1 MNCTNCG
8 APMQS
13 GSGFCNNCGAPAA
26 QPMQQQVVN
35 QPVMQQ
41 QQVGQPMQQQP
52 KKSSNILLIIMI
64 IIIAALLILLVYLT
78 VGVDKKDNSSNEP
91 TTEENQPT
99 EVAVN
104 TTTLSLG
111 NYSFKVP
118 TEYVYKYVSNRLQ
131 ISDNKTWVG
140 SIQIINGNYN
150 TIKIQKSLIK
160 NNFQKA
166 GYASN
171 DPQIKTINGVEWIV
185 VEINV
190 NGKIHVV
197 GYTKAGASEV
207 FGIEVANT
215 TGTADYNALE
225 KVNTIIKS
233 ASSNGST
240 TNMSTSNNLIDI
252 GLVK

>member
-8 APMQS
+8 APMQQ

-26 QPMQQQVVN
+26 QPMQQVSN

-41 QQVGQPMQQQP
+41 QPSSN
-52 KKSSNILLIIMI
+52 KSNILLVIMI

-78 VGVDKKDNSSNEP
+78 VGVDKKNNSSNEP
-91 TTEENQPT
+91 TTEESKTT

-140 SIQIINGNYN
+140 SIQVLNGNYN

-160 NNFQKA
+160 NNFQRN

-240 TNMSTSNNLIDI
+240 TNMSTSSNLIDI

>member
-8 APMQS
+8 APMQP
-13 GSGFCNNCGAPAA
+13 GSGFCNNCGAPAT

>member
-8 APMQS
+8 APMQQ

-26 QPMQQQVVN
+26 QPMQQVNN

-41 QQVGQPMQQQP
+41 QPSSN
-52 KKSSNILLIIMI
+52 KSNILLVIMI

-78 VGVDKKDNSSNEP
+78 VGVDKKNNSSNEP
-91 TTEENQPT
+91 TTEESKPT

-118 TEYVYKYVSNRLQ
+118 TEYIYKYVSNRLQ

-160 NNFQKA
+160 NNFQRA

-197 GYTKAGASEV
+197 GYTKAGASEL

>member
-13 GSGFCNNCGAPAA
+13 GSGFCNNCGAPAT

-41 QQVGQPMQQQP
+41 QQVGQSMQQQP

-111 NYSFKVP
+111 NYEFKVP

>member
-1 MNCTNCG
+1 
-8 APMQS
+8 
-13 GSGFCNNCGAPAA
+13 
-26 QPMQQQVVN
+26 
-35 QPVMQQ
+35 
-41 QQVGQPMQQQP
+41 
-52 KKSSNILLIIMI
+52 MI

-140 SIQIINGNYN
+140 SIQIVNGNYN

>member
-8 APMQS
+8 APMQQ

-26 QPMQQQVVN
+26 QPMQQVNN

-41 QQVGQPMQQQP
+41 QPSSN
-52 KKSSNILLIIMI
+52 KSNILLVIMI

-78 VGVDKKDNSSNEP
+78 VGVDKKNNSSNEP
-91 TTEENQPT
+91 TTEESKPT

-160 NNFQKA
+160 NNFQRA

-171 DPQIKTINGVEWIV
+171 EPQIKTINGVEWIV

-197 GYTKAGASEV
+197 GYTKAGASEL

-233 ASSNGST
+233 ATTNGST
-240 TNMSTSNNLIDI
+240 TNMSTSSNLIDI

>member
-13 GSGFCNNCGAPAA
+13 GSGFCNNCGAPAT
-26 QPMQQQVVN
+26 
-35 QPVMQQ
+35 
-41 QQVGQPMQQQP
+41 QPMQQQP

>member
-13 GSGFCNNCGAPAA
+13 GSGFCNNCGAPAT
-26 QPMQQQVVN
+26 
-35 QPVMQQ
+35 
-41 QQVGQPMQQQP
+41 QPMQQQP

-140 SIQIINGNYN
+140 SIQIVNGNYN

>member
-140 SIQIINGNYN
+140 SIQIVNGNYN

>member
-13 GSGFCNNCGAPAA
+13 GSGFCNNCGAPAT

>member
-8 APMQS
+8 APMQQ

-26 QPMQQQVVN
+26 QPMQQVNN

-41 QQVGQPMQQQP
+41 QPSSN
-52 KKSSNILLIIMI
+52 KSNILLVIMI

-78 VGVDKKDNSSNEP
+78 VGVDKKNNSSNEP
-91 TTEENQPT
+91 TTEESKPT

-150 TIKIQKSLIK
+150 TIKIQESLIK
-160 NNFQKA
+160 NNFQRN

-171 DPQIKTINGVEWIV
+171 DPQIKTLNGVEWIV

-207 FGIEVANT
+207 FGIEIANT

-240 TNMSTSNNLIDI
+240 TNMSTSSNLIDI

>member
-13 GSGFCNNCGAPAA
+13 GSGFCNNCGAPAT

-35 QPVMQQ
+35 QPVMQ

-64 IIIAALLILLVYLT
+64 IILAALLILLVYLT